1 MPSVLR
7 STLACF
13 GTAACFAATACGG
26 GTATGAAPW
35 SSGHPDP
42 ASMHFADA
50 QGLCAITVRYP
61 NGAPGEIDYKGDQYI
76 QRSRSDGRAA
86 SGPVVARSGDW
97 TIYQPGAGVLL
108 LVTASASFEYRSGS
122 KCGSNAAPPT

>member
-7 STLACF
+7 STLGCLAV
-13 GTAACFAATACGG
+13 AACFAATACGG

-35 SSGHPDP
+35 SAGHPDT

-61 NGAPGEIDYKGDQYI
+61 NEAPGEIDYKGDQYI
-76 QRSRSDGRAA
+76 QRSRSDSRVA

-97 TIYQPGAGVLL
+97 TIHQPGAGTLV
-108 LVTASASFEYRSGS
+108 LVTASASFEFRSGS
-122 KCGSNAAPPT
+122 NCGSNAAPPT